1 MYKKS
6 SSIWTIVF
14 KSLVGFFEN
23 LPIFFKCFLPPI
35 LWQILACV
43 FIGIGVVIVA
53 AQALGAK
60 GGIGALLAGVLVEII
75 GIVILCKA
83 IWDLLI
89 RMGGV
94 VLISKQI
101 IENEPLCEAKYYIET
116 FKNRT
121 GYVKYLLIAGFL
133 IPLLPIA
140 LIFYGCFQAGIT
152 GDKTLMLAPMLTGL
166 MILLIMCPFLIL
178 TFQSFVLNPK
188 LTPFEAIV
196 KGMKLSGGKYLQ
208 SWGIMILHGI
218 VMFAITGLFMIFAK
232 MVSIG
237 TGIEFNTIKLI
248 VQLLIQFLQG
258 YSLLCFTWWYLRL
271 EKETR

>member
-1 MYKKS
+1 M
-6 SSIWTIVF
+6 
-14 KSLVGFFEN
+14 
-23 LPIFFKCFLPPI
+23 
-35 LWQILACV
+35 
-43 FIGIGVVIVA
+43 
-53 AQALGAK
+53 
-60 GGIGALLAGVLVEII
+60 VEII